1 MVTSEIWTRIDRRW
15 GNPLLHW
22 LSGSGPIWSDEFL
35 TVLKVLLADNRAL
48 DRQMREAFGDRL
60 PSQAVKSS
68 SHLLGP
74 ESESGRPDAND
85 DQVRS
90 EMRAHI
96 LGLIPDEVW
105 SEASSGFGD
114 PDLANV

>member
-1 MVTSEIWTRIDRRW
+1 M
-15 GNPLLHW
+15 N
-22 LSGSGPIWSDEFL
+22 L